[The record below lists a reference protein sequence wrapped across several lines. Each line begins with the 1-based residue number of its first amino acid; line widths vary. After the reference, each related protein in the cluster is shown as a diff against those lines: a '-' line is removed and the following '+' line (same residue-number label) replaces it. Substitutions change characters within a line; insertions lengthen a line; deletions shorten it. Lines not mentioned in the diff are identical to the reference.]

1 MGPRRLPAGGRID
14 RAAPLAFSFNRRVLQ
29 GYRGDTVASALL
41 ANGVDVVARSFKYR
55 RPRGIVGS
63 GAAEPSAL
71 VQLGAGARALP
82 SRLATQTEL
91 GEGLRVSSVAGWP
104 SVERDLLSVAGLAA
118 RFLPAGFYYKT
129 FMWPRG
135 RWETYE
141 GLIRRLAGFGTAP
154 HGPDPDRYDK
164 VNAHCDVLV
173 VGGGPAG
180 LAAALAASRQGARV
194 VLADEQPEL
203 GGRLLDE
210 PAEID
215 ARPALAWVADATAE
229 LSRRPD
235 VRLLTRATAFGAYAD
250 NFVAIRERPP
260 AHRPDDAGGQLGQRL
275 WHIAARE
282 IVLATGALE
291 RPLVFP
297 NNDRPGV
304 MLASAVSTYVNR
316 YAVAPGAHALVF
328 TNNDHA
334 YRAALDLSAAGTH
347 VVVVD
352 VRPNPDGPLPG
363 QARELGITILDG
375 QVVVDVKGR
384 GRVAGADVM
393 RVDSSAAGVAGSRR
407 RIACDLVAVSG
418 GWTPTLHLHAQTG
431 GDLGWDPSIAA
442 FTPVRAAGQPVSVG
456 ACNGAFALQACLSQ
470 GFDAGRAA
478 AHAAGFDG
486 APHEPLPVAHDTPER
501 PLLPLWIAP
510 APRSITRGPKQFVDL
525 QEDVTAAD
533 LALAVRRASSR
544 SSTSSATPRS
554 AWDRT
559 RASWLTST
567 PSASSPVC
575 WDGRSLTSASPSTD
589 PRTRPSGSVC
599 WPAGMSA
606 RCSIRCASLRCMP
619 GMSPPAHGSRTP
631 ASGVAPT
638 TTRNPASAWRRR
650 LRASAARFDPASES
664 STTPPSARSRSWD
677 PTRPTS
683 SIASTPTLGTVCAS
697 AAAATASCST
707 RTAWCSTTA

>member
-260 AHRPDDAGGQLGQRL
+260 AHRS
-275 WHIAARE
+275 
-282 IVLATGALE
+282 E
-291 RPLVFP
+291 RC
-297 NNDRPGV
+297 
-304 MLASAVSTYVNR
+304 
-316 YAVAPGAHALVF
+316 
-328 TNNDHA
+328 
-334 YRAALDLSAAGTH
+334 
-347 VVVVD
+347 
-352 VRPNPDGPLPG
+352 
-363 QARELGITILDG
+363 
-375 QVVVDVKGR
+375 GR
-384 GRVAGADVM
+384 
-393 RVDSSAAGVAGSRR
+393 
-407 RIACDLVAVSG
+407 
-418 GWTPTLHLHAQTG
+418 
-431 GDLGWDPSIAA
+431 
-442 FTPVRAAGQPVSVG
+442 SVG
-456 ACNGAFALQACLSQ
+456 AAPL
-470 GFDAGRAA
+470 
-478 AHAAGFDG
+478 AH
-486 APHEPLPVAHDTPER
+486 
-501 PLLPLWIAP
+501 
-510 APRSITRGPKQFVDL
+510 
-525 QEDVTAAD
+525 
-533 LALAVRRASSR
+533 RRA
-544 SSTSSATPRS
+544 
-554 AWDRT
+554 
-559 RASWLTST
+559 
-567 PSASSPVC
+567 
-575 WDGRSLTSASPSTD
+575 
-589 PRTRPSGSVC
+589 
-599 WPAGMSA
+599 
-606 RCSIRCASLRCMP
+606 
-619 GMSPPAHGSRTP
+619 
-631 ASGVAPT
+631 
-638 TTRNPASAWRRR
+638 
-650 LRASAARFDPASES
+650 
-664 STTPPSARSRSWD
+664 
-677 PTRPTS
+677 
-683 SIASTPTLGTVCAS
+683 
-697 AAAATASCST
+697 
-707 RTAWCSTTA
+707 